1 MSCPDRPSSV
11 PRRFSAGDP
20 QTLPAPVLCPCS
32 VLVGGRAHPFTV
44 RVLLRV
50 RFAVGSDDAW
60 SATTRDVAA
69 PCQTWRRTFAHAHLT
84 RCHACRCP
92 GLDTKPCLVPVCRAL
107 GHHVCVQGVPDCT
120 EAKGALPCDFCESL
134 KFLSP
139 CVLCCAFPAHKEL
152 SVVVHAPASK

>member
-1 MSCPDRPSSV
+1 MLRACVGVSL
-11 PRRFSAGDP
+11 A
-20 QTLPAPVLCPCS
+20 AH
-32 VLVGGRAHPFTV
+32 GGRAHPFTV

-152 SVVVHAPASK
+152 SVVVHAPEPSNIQTLVIQRLPVAFPRSSL